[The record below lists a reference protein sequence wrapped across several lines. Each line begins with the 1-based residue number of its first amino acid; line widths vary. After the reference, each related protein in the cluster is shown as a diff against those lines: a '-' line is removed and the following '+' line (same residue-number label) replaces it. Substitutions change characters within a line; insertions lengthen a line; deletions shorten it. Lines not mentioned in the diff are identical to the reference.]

1 MNSPILFQICILMHL
16 TGLTL
21 MAGTNIVEYVAFRNI
36 FKTYQT
42 DKNIAI
48 HQISILSKLS
58 VLLIIGATLLVF
70 SGAGFLIITHN
81 AFGSQLWFKIKIT
94 FVLGL
99 VLNGFL
105 NGRKSENRLKQSLM
119 TTHTTNAQET
129 VDAIRAMTRFYFIQL
144 CLFFI
149 VILMAIFKFN

>member
-1 MNSPILFQICILMHL
+1 MLFQICILMHL

-21 MAGTNIVEYVAFRNI
+21 MAGTNIVEYVAFRSI

-42 DKNIAI
+42 DKDAAI
-48 HQISILSKLS
+48 YQIGMLSKLS
-58 VLLIIGATLLVF
+58 ILLIIGGVLLVF

-81 AFGSQLWFKIKIT
+81 AFAGQLWFKIKIT

-99 VLNGFL
+99 VLNGFIL
-105 NGRKSENRLKQSLM
+105 GVKSENKLKQSI
-119 TTHTTNAQET
+119 TTGYAINAKG
-129 VDAIRAMTRFYFIQL
+129 VADAISAMIRFYFIQL

-149 VILMAIFKFN
+149 VLLMAVFKFN